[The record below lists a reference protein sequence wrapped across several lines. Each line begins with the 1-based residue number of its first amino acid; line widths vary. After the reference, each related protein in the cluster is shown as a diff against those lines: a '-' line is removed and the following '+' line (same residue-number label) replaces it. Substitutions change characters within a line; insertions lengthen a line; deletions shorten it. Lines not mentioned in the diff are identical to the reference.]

1 MVSWRAKPKNLT
13 QYEKKFTYTLLI
25 MKTKSVKTVIENW
38 QKDLE
43 TESIRLVLEDLMEA
57 QTQMDITDIER
68 SNKHLFDKYP
78 KLYNNIRD
86 ARKRVN
92 RIRKEKFRNTELIYK
107 N

>member
-1 MVSWRAKPKNLT
+1 
-13 QYEKKFTYTLLI
+13 
-25 MKTKSVKTVIENW
+25 MKHISTVIRSWER
-38 QKDLE
+38 DLE
-43 TESIRLVLEDLMEA
+43 TESIRIVLEDLMEA

-78 KLYNNIRD
+78 RLYNNIRD

>member
-1 MVSWRAKPKNLT
+1 
-13 QYEKKFTYTLLI
+13 
-25 MKTKSVKTVIENW
+25 MKHISTVIRSWER
-38 QKDLE
+38 DLE
-43 TESIRLVLEDLMEA
+43 MESIRLLLEDLMEA

>member
-1 MVSWRAKPKNLT
+1 
-13 QYEKKFTYTLLI
+13 
-25 MKTKSVKTVIENW
+25 MKHISTVIRSWEH
-38 QKDLE
+38 DLE
-43 TESIRLVLEDLMEA
+43 MESIRLLLEDLMEA